1 MADTEMYVRV
11 GSSSVHVSEQARF
24 YVILSTTDS
33 IVMWSWHVAMRP
45 GEFDILYVMY
55 EIQHGWWSGRPDA
68 SPLLTRPLCFQIM
81 LLVKEW
87 GRRRER
93 KDRDVKR
100 FVIHRYMTHA
110 MERGRLLTIHW
121 AMETIGL
128 WRQHVERTVCAGH
141 QFMMCTDLVGTR
153 VQKILIQS
161 FCCQGKTRLFMYV
174 SCFTLERHLWP
185 FNSSCTCI

>member
-68 SPLLTRPLCFQIM
+68 SPLLTQPLCFQIM

-110 MERGRLLTIHW
+110 MESRVGCWPSTGPWKRLAFDGNMLNGR
-121 AMETIGL
+121 
-128 WRQHVERTVCAGH
+128 CAGH

-161 FCCQGKTRLFMYV
+161 FCCQGKTRLFKLCVLLYIGEAPL
-174 SCFTLERHLWP
+174 T
-185 FNSSCTCI
+185 I

>member
-1 MADTEMYVRV
+1 MK
-11 GSSSVHVSEQARF
+11 
-24 YVILSTTDS
+24 
-33 IVMWSWHVAMRP
+33 WSWHVAMRP

-128 WRQHVERTVCAGH
+128 WRQHVERTVC
-141 QFMMCTDLVGTR
+141 GTSIHDVHR
-153 VQKILIQS
+153 SGRNKSTEDINSVFLLSRKDKAI
-161 FCCQGKTRLFMYV
+161 YV
-174 SCFTLERHLWP
+174 CVLLYIGEAPLT
-185 FNSSCTCI
+185 I